1 MEPILN
7 HLRENWAG
15 YALCAAIILPLV
27 YVTRKWT
34 LPIIQWFVE
43 LCIYGAIFHVILH
56 FVIAVAEWFQFESQ
70 MKMLKD
76 ERTREGWQTPLLEFW
91 KLDLYSPGWV
101 FWLEVVFMVGILYL
115 MYRLRPMKTQR
126 ILAKR
131 EQLRKGQAPQVRPPG
146 SSVRPKGR

>member
-1 MEPILN
+1 MEPILQ
-7 HLRENWAG
+7 HLQANWAA

-27 YVTRKWT
+27 YVTRKWS
-34 LPIIQWFVE
+34 LPILQWFVE

-56 FVIAVAEWFQFESQ
+56 YIVAVAEWFQFESQ

-76 ERTREGWQTPLLEFW
+76 ERVREGWQTPLVEFW
-91 KLDLYSPGWV
+91 KQELYKPGWIL
-101 FWLEVVFMVGILYL
+101 WLEVVFMVVILYL

-126 ILAKR
+126 LLAKR

-146 SSVRPKGR
+146 PSVRQKGR